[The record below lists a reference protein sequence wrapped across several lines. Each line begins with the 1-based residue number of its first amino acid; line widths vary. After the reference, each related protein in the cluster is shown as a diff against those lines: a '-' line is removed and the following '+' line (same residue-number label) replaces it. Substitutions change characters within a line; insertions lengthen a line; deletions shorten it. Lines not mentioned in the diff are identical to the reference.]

1 MSVIVKEVI
10 TPRWLK
16 IKKMYEA
23 STNGSKKYGTNFELG
38 GELNLLSLELVDM
51 LGEITLRNGWD
62 CTIEDIEMDLWKKRV
77 WSLIEN
83 AGLLDAIETKDED
96 EDEYDEFGEDG
107 DYGNNWVD
115 DEGEGIDLD
124 KLSKEEYGF

>member
-1 MSVIVKEVI
+1 MAEIVKEVI

-16 IKKMYEA
+16 IKEMYEA
-23 STNGSKKYGTNFELG
+23 GTNGSKKYGTNFELG
-38 GELNLLSLELVDM
+38 GELNVLSLELVDM

-62 CTIEDIEMDLWKKRV
+62 CVIEDIEMDLWKKRV

-83 AGLLDAIETKDED
+83 AGLLDAIESKD

-107 DYGNNWVD
+107 DYGNSWVD
-115 DEGEGIDLD
+115 DEDERVDLD

>member
-1 MSVIVKEVI
+1 MAEIVKEVI

-16 IKKMYEA
+16 IKEMYEA
-23 STNGSKKYGTNFELG
+23 GTNGSKKYGTNFELG
-38 GELNLLSLELVDM
+38 GELNVLSLELVDM

-62 CTIEDIEMDLWKKRV
+62 CVIEDIEMDLWKKRV

-83 AGLLDAIETKDED
+83 AGLLDAIESKD

-107 DYGNNWVD
+107 DYGNNWID
-115 DEGEGIDLD
+115 NEDESIDLD

>member
-1 MSVIVKEVI
+1 MSEIVKEVI

-16 IKKMYEA
+16 IKEMYEA
-23 STNGSKKYGTNFELG
+23 GTNGSKKYGTNFELG
-38 GELNLLSLELVDM
+38 GELNVLSLELVDM
-51 LGEITLRNGWD
+51 LGEITLRNGWG
-62 CTIEDIEMDLWKKRV
+62 CIVEDIEMDLWKKRV

-83 AGLLDAIETKDED
+83 AGLLDAIESKD

-107 DYGNNWVD
+107 DYGDNWADVD
-115 DEGEGIDLD
+115 DGMADLD

>member
-1 MSVIVKEVI
+1 MAEIVKEVI

-16 IKKMYEA
+16 IKEMYEA
-23 STNGSKKYGTNFELG
+23 GTNGSKKYGTNFELG
-38 GELNLLSLELVDM
+38 GELNVLSLELVDM
-51 LGEITLRNGWD
+51 LGEITLRNGWG
-62 CTIEDIEMDLWKKRV
+62 CIVEDIEMDLWKKRV

-83 AGLLDAIETKDED
+83 AGLLDAIESKDD
-96 EDEYDEFGEDG
+96 DEYDEFGEDG

>member
-1 MSVIVKEVI
+1 MAEIVKEVI

-16 IKKMYEA
+16 IKEMYEA
-23 STNGSKKYGTNFELG
+23 GTNGSKKYGTNFELG
-38 GELNLLSLELVDM
+38 GELNVLSLELVDM

-62 CTIEDIEMDLWKKRV
+62 CIVEDIEMDLWKKRV

-83 AGLLDAIETKDED
+83 AGLLDAIESKD
-96 EDEYDEFGEDG
+96 EDEYDEYGEDG
-107 DYGNNWVD
+107 DYGNNWID
-115 DEGEGIDLD
+115 DEDESIDLD

>member
-1 MSVIVKEVI
+1 MAEIVKEVI

-16 IKKMYEA
+16 IKEMYEA
-23 STNGSKKYGTNFELG
+23 GTNGSKKYGTNFELG
-38 GELNLLSLELVDM
+38 GELNVLSLELVDM

-62 CTIEDIEMDLWKKRV
+62 CIVEDIEMDLWKKRV

-83 AGLLDAIETKDED
+83 AGLLDAIESKD

-107 DYGNNWVD
+107 DYGNNWID
-115 DEGEGIDLD
+115 NEDESIDLD

>member
-1 MSVIVKEVI
+1 MSEIVKEVI

-16 IKKMYEA
+16 IKEMYEA
-23 STNGSKKYGTNFELG
+23 GTNGSKKYGTNFELG
-38 GELNLLSLELVDM
+38 GELNVLSLELVDM
-51 LGEITLRNGWD
+51 LGEITLRNGWG
-62 CTIEDIEMDLWKKRV
+62 CIVEDIEMDLWKKRV

-83 AGLLDAIETKDED
+83 AGLLDAIESKD

-107 DYGNNWVD
+107 DYGNSWIDNE
-115 DEGEGIDLD
+115 DESIDLD

>member
-1 MSVIVKEVI
+1 MAEIVKEVI

-16 IKKMYEA
+16 IKEMYEA
-23 STNGSKKYGTNFELG
+23 GTNGSKKYGTNFELG
-38 GELNLLSLELVDM
+38 GELNVLSLELVDM

-62 CTIEDIEMDLWKKRV
+62 CIVEDIEMDLWKKRV

-83 AGLLDAIETKDED
+83 AGLLDAIESKD

-107 DYGNNWVD
+107 DYGNSWIDNE
-115 DEGEGIDLD
+115 DESIDLD

>member
-1 MSVIVKEVI
+1 MAEIVKEVI

-16 IKKMYEA
+16 IKEMYEA
-23 STNGSKKYGTNFELG
+23 GTNGSKKYGTNFELG
-38 GELNLLSLELVDM
+38 GELNVLSLELVDM

-62 CTIEDIEMDLWKKRV
+62 CVIEDIEMDLWKKRV

-83 AGLLDAIETKDED
+83 AGLLDAIESKD
-96 EDEYDEFGEDG
+96 EDEYDEFGEGG
-107 DYGNNWVD
+107 DYGNSWVD
-115 DEGEGIDLD
+115 DEDESVDLD

>member
-1 MSVIVKEVI
+1 MAEIIKEVI

-16 IKKMYEA
+16 IKEMYEA
-23 STNGSKKYGTNFELG
+23 GTNGSKKYGTNFELG
-38 GELNLLSLELVDM
+38 GELNVLSLELVDM

-62 CTIEDIEMDLWKKRV
+62 CTVEDIEMDLWKKRV

-83 AGLLDAIETKDED
+83 AGLLDAIESKDD
-96 EDEYDEFGEDG
+96 DEYDEFGEDG

>member
-1 MSVIVKEVI
+1 MSEIVKEVI

-16 IKKMYEA
+16 IKEMYEA
-23 STNGSKKYGTNFELG
+23 GTNGSKKYGTNFELG
-38 GELNLLSLELVDM
+38 GELNVLSLELVDM

-62 CTIEDIEMDLWKKRV
+62 CIVEDIEMDLWKKRV

-83 AGLLDAIETKDED
+83 AGLLDAIESKD

>member
-1 MSVIVKEVI
+1 MSEIVKEVI

-16 IKKMYEA
+16 IKEMYEA
-23 STNGSKKYGTNFELG
+23 GTNGSKKYGTNFELG
-38 GELNLLSLELVDM
+38 GELNVLSLELVDM
-51 LGEITLRNGWD
+51 LGEITLRNGWG
-62 CTIEDIEMDLWKKRV
+62 CIVEDIEMDLWKKRV

-83 AGLLDAIETKDED
+83 AGLLDAIESKD

>member
-1 MSVIVKEVI
+1 MSEIVKEVI

-16 IKKMYEA
+16 IKEMYEA
-23 STNGSKKYGTNFELG
+23 GTNGSKKYGTNFELG
-38 GELNLLSLELVDM
+38 GELNVLSLELVDM

-62 CTIEDIEMDLWKKRV
+62 CIVEDIEMDLWKKRV

-83 AGLLDAIETKDED
+83 AGLLDAIESKD

-107 DYGNNWVD
+107 DYGNNWIENE
-115 DEGEGIDLD
+115 DESIDLD
-124 KLSKEEYGF
+124 QLSKEEYGF

>member
-1 MSVIVKEVI
+1 MAEIVKEVI

-16 IKKMYEA
+16 IKEMYEA
-23 STNGSKKYGTNFELG
+23 GTNGSKKYGTNFELG
-38 GELNLLSLELVDM
+38 GELNVLSLELVDM

-62 CTIEDIEMDLWKKRV
+62 CVIEDIEMDLWKKRV

-83 AGLLDAIETKDED
+83 AGLLDASESKD

-107 DYGNNWVD
+107 DYGNSWVD
-115 DEGEGIDLD
+115 DEDESVDLD

>member
-1 MSVIVKEVI
+1 MSEIVKEVI

-16 IKKMYEA
+16 IKEMYEA
-23 STNGSKKYGTNFELG
+23 GTNGSKKYGTNFELG
-38 GELNLLSLELVDM
+38 GELNVLSLELVDM

-62 CTIEDIEMDLWKKRV
+62 CIVEDIEMDLWKKRV

-83 AGLLDAIETKDED
+83 AGLLDAIESKDD
-96 EDEYDEFGEDG
+96 DEYDEYGEDG
-107 DYGNNWVD
+107 DYGNNWID
-115 DEGEGIDLD
+115 NEDESIDLD

>member
-1 MSVIVKEVI
+1 MAEIIKEVI

-16 IKKMYEA
+16 IKEMYEA
-23 STNGSKKYGTNFELG
+23 GTNGSKKYGTNFELG
-38 GELNLLSLELVDM
+38 GELNVLSLELVDM

-62 CTIEDIEMDLWKKRV
+62 CVIEDIEMDLWKKRV

-83 AGLLDAIETKDED
+83 AGLLDAIESKD

>member
-1 MSVIVKEVI
+1 MAEIVKEVI

-16 IKKMYEA
+16 IKEMYEA
-23 STNGSKKYGTNFELG
+23 GTNGSKKYGTNFELG
-38 GELNLLSLELVDM
+38 GELNVLSLELVDM

-62 CTIEDIEMDLWKKRV
+62 CVIEDIEMDLWKKRV

-83 AGLLDAIETKDED
+83 AGLLDAIESKD

-107 DYGNNWVD
+107 DYGNSWVN
-115 DEGEGIDLD
+115 DEDESVDLD

>member
-1 MSVIVKEVI
+1 MAEIIKEVI

-16 IKKMYEA
+16 IKEMYEA
-23 STNGSKKYGTNFELG
+23 GTNGSKKYGTNFELG
-38 GELNLLSLELVDM
+38 GELNVLSLELVDM

-62 CTIEDIEMDLWKKRV
+62 CVIEDIEMDLWKKRV

-83 AGLLDAIETKDED
+83 AGLLDAIESKD

-107 DYGNNWVD
+107 DYGNSWVD
-115 DEGEGIDLD
+115 DEDESVDLD